1 MQIDKK
7 LLKTY
12 FINFLVFALL
22 LNVTTYFYDKNYL
35 KNNLSFLDGFVIF
48 TAVTFLY
55 YFLSVRNSK
64 NKLLTAG
71 FVMYELIY
79 ALVLKLLLLIFLF
92 VMTFKFFDLN
102 SKIVIITF
110 SYMVILRL
118 IIYFKVGIKG
128 NSFP

>member
-12 FINFLVFALL
+12 SINFLVFALL

>member
-79 ALVLKLLLLIFLF
+79 ALVLKILLLIFLF

>member
-7 LLKTY
+7 LLKSY
-12 FINFLVFALL
+12 FINFLFFALL
-22 LNVTTYFYDKNYL
+22 LNLITYFYDKNYL
-35 KNNLSFLDGFVIF
+35 KNNLSYLDGVVIF
-48 TAVTFLY
+48 TSVTFLY
-55 YFLSVRNSK
+55 YFLSVRNKK
-64 NKLLTAG
+64 NKFLTAG

-102 SKIVIITF
+102 YKIVIITF
-110 SYMVILRL
+110 SYMVIFRL
-118 IIYFKVGIKG
+118 IIYFRVGIKG

>member
-35 KNNLSFLDGFVIF
+35 KNNFSFLDGFVIF